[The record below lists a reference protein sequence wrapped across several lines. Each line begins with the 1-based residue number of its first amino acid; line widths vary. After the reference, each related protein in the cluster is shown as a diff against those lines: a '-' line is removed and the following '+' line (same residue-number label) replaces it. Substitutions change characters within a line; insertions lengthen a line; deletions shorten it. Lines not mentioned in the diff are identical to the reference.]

1 MRILTVASPH
11 AVATRDVF
19 FGHLR
24 GLRKVLGDENVQ
36 SYDIIKR
43 FNFFT
48 HVTEYITTHLGIE
61 VPKSMASNMLAA
73 EPVFGAA
80 HAWGGVIGER
90 ADVVY
95 LVSPMYFP
103 MTVVEMLKAAGF
115 QVWAYFTECP
125 YEDEFWA
132 RAQAPLFDVC
142 FVSDRQSLPR
152 FRMFNENTHYLPHAY
167 DPELHYPRQSAD
179 ITVRD
184 GVAEL
189 ELNVAPPAND
199 HEHVT
204 FVGTGFPSR
213 QKFLEDTDWSGID
226 LRLYGNWWQVQEGNG
241 PPRHKETGHFVS
253 KSYALQNP
261 DTTVMRSPIAPFV
274 RRRLVENVTTA
285 QIYRGSKIGI
295 SMHRQERFYRTGG
308 VIDKNEAYS
317 IGPRAFELAA
327 CGLFQLS
334 DARPELVDV
343 FGDGGVPTFETPDD
357 LGRLVRHYLKHD
369 DEREAIARHNLE
381 AVQGHTFEA
390 RARQMLSIAA

>member
-19 FGHLR
+19 FGHLK
-24 GLRKVLGDENVQ
+24 GLRKVLGEENVQ

-43 FNFFT
+43 FNIYT
-48 HVTEYITTHLGIE
+48 HFAEWLTEHVGVE
-61 VPKSMASNMLAA
+61 VPRSMASNMLAA

-80 HAWGGVIGER
+80 HCWGGQIGER

-125 YEDEFWA
+125 YEDEFWS
-132 RAQAPLFDVC
+132 RAQAPLFDLC

-167 DPELHYPRQSAD
+167 DPEIHYPRLGPSGFMGGNGYAAD
-179 ITVRD
+179 S
-184 GVAEL
+184 
-189 ELNVAPPAND
+189 APPVND
-199 HEHVT
+199 HDHVT

-213 QKFLEDTDWSGID
+213 QKFLEDTDWTDID
-226 LRLYGNWWQVQEGNG
+226 LRLYGNWWQVGEGSPDG
-241 PPRHKETGHFVS
+241 KLRDKETGCYVS
-253 KSYALQNP
+253 AGYAKALP
-261 DTTVMRSPIAPFV
+261 DRVDVRSPIAGYV
-274 RRRLVENVTTA
+274 RRRLIENQTTA

-295 SMHRQERFYRTGG
+295 SMHRTERFYRTGG
-308 VIDKNEAYS
+308 VIDPNEAYS

-334 DARPELVDV
+334 DSRPELVDV
-343 FGDGGVPTFETPDD
+343 FGDGVPTFETPDD

-369 DEREAIARHNLE
+369 DEREALARQNLE

>member
-1 MRILTVASPH
+1 MKILTVASPH

-24 GLRKVLGDENVQ
+24 GLKKVLGDENVQ

-43 FNFFT
+43 FNIFSHFT
-48 HVTEYITTHLGIE
+48 EWLTEHVGVE
-61 VPKSMASNMLAA
+61 VPRAMASNMLAA

-80 HAWGGVIGER
+80 HCFGGQIGNR

-125 YEDEFWA
+125 YEDEFWS

-167 DPELHYPRQSAD
+167 DPDIHYP
-179 ITVRD
+179 T
-184 GVAEL
+184 E
-189 ELNVAPPAND
+189 PKND
-199 HEHVT
+199 HDHVT

-213 QKFLEDTDWSGID
+213 QKFLEETDWADID
-226 LRLYGNWWQVQEGNG
+226 LRLYGNWWQV
-241 PPRHKETGHFVS
+241 KE
-253 KSYALQNP
+253 
-261 DTTVMRSPIAPFV
+261 DSPIEPFV
-274 RRRLVENVTTA
+274 RRRLIENHTTA
-285 QIYRGSKIGI
+285 QLYRGSKIGI

-308 VIDKNEAYS
+308 MIDPNEAYS

-327 CGLFQLS
+327 CGLFQVS
-334 DARPELVDV
+334 DPRPELVDV
-343 FGDGGVPTFETPDD
+343 FGDGVPTFEAPDD

-369 DEREAIARHNLE
+369 DEREALARQNLE